1 MRINVRVYL
10 KLYIY
15 LGCNLSTILVH
26 NFIVIKQ
33 LNFSFANTRRSY
45 MIANS
50 INLTLRF

>member
-10 KLYIY
+10 KL
-15 LGCNLSTILVH
+15 CRNKERNLLTILVH